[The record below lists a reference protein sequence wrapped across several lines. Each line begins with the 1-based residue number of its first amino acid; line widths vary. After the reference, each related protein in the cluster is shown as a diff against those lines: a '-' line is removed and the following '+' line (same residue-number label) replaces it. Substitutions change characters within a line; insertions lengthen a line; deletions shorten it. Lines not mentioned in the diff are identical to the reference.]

1 MPEIALELS
10 YEKILEA
17 ATKLTEEDKER
28 LFFSLNNDYAKA
40 LDEMAKEARESHQR
54 GESIRLKDLK

>member
-54 GESIRLKDLK
+54 GESIRLKNLK

>member
-17 ATKLTEEDKER
+17 ATKLTQEDKER

-54 GESIRLKDLK
+54 GESIRLKNLK

>member
-17 ATKLTEEDKER
+17 AAKLTEEDKER
-28 LFFSLNNDYAKA
+28 LLFSLNNDYAKA

>member
-17 ATKLTEEDKER
+17 AAKLTQEDKER
-28 LFFSLNNDYAKA
+28 LLFSLNNDYAKA

-54 GESIRLKDLK
+54 GESIRLKNLK

>member
-1 MPEIALELS
+1 MPEIALEVT

-17 ATKLTEEDKER
+17 ASQLTEEDKER
-28 LFFSLNNDYAKA
+28 LLFSLNNDYAKA
-40 LDEMAKEARESHQR
+40 LDEMGKEARASHQR